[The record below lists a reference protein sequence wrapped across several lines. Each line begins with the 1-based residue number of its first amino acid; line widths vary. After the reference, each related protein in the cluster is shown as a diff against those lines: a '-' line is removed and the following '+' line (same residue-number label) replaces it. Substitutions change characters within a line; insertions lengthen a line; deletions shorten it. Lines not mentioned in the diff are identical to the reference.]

1 MVSDI
6 NFLEDFAADINQIGS
21 DKLDRMFTHRLAEQE
36 KQVYCIDDTTEEP
49 RKTWDLVSTP
59 CQLSNTKRERQ
70 KFRKGIKQRSL
81 LRVNL
86 ESSSEASPQSK
97 RRKIVGAKSELVALA
112 DAKSRGTTKEQPI
125 NKVLSNHPNPY
136 IRPDFESEIEA
147 ISQQSPLTEDS
158 SAHSRLSIDEHSLS
172 LAWHSRPLVFP
183 KSTPVEWRDLLE
195 ARDLERLDDGEYLND
210 NLIEFYLKYLKN
222 QLELTAPEMA
232 KKVYFFNTFFF
243 ASLTRKGKRG
253 INYDAVQKWTRSIDI
268 FSYDYV
274 VVPICESQHWYVAII
289 CNLPTLFKDRDIG
302 ETLSEDEPLLQPPQS
317 DNFREQC
324 VEVPAGSPDQKFGQT
339 TALSVSELVSLVK
352 ETDPP
357 IEQYSTKFEDLSL
370 ESYHGKSPEM
380 ETEISVAQ
388 ITNGNSEFETSDQS
402 LPDAKAA
409 KHVAQTSVQKE
420 TDSRHVH
427 LGEKVVSAACNS
439 KAHTKKKRRPP
450 PTGPRIDPNNPL
462 IITFDSL
469 GLPHPHTNKAL
480 KDYLAAEGKAK
491 RAIELNTS
499 QLKGITAKQIP
510 HQENYYD
517 CGLFLLG
524 YIAKFLEGP
533 KDFISRVI
541 WQNYTDED
549 WATLIP
555 RNLRA
560 KIRAQIQTLLSDHER
575 KDWDLTA
582 KADWHHSQQ
591 RQVNE
596 ESSSLHTTHP
606 EATPLQAKHAE
617 HVLRNL
623 IAPARSPQKETLPL
637 EESFLQRAGLYQMSG
652 YAREPSPTR
661 YPAQPEM
668 KASHMTFV
676 LEEHLHDKVS
686 PTQNIV
692 PDKDHFL
699 ETALSIHE
707 TEIWQRSAVDM
718 NHSTQRREAELFQGS
733 PDPLHDLAISLR
745 GDIPTPRLE
754 SPTPQPQED
763 LSISTEIDSSSLELT
778 EDCEQYSKY
787 FTKDTQASTER
798 PTVIQDSQPTSVVDP
813 LEIQEV
819 HRELTP
825 QTRRSTR
832 SAPIV
837 VEID

>member
-6 NFLEDFAADINQIGS
+6 NFLEDFAADVNQIGS
-21 DKLDRMFTHRLAEQE
+21 EKLDRMFAHRLAEQE
-36 KQVYCIDDTTEEP
+36 KQVYCLDDTTEEP

-86 ESSSEASPQSK
+86 ESSSEALPQSK
-97 RRKIVGAKSELVALA
+97 CRQKVGAKSESVALA
-112 DAKSRGTTKEQPI
+112 DAKTRGTAKESPI
-125 NKVLSNHPNPY
+125 NKALSNNPNPY
-136 IRPDFESEIEA
+136 IASGFESEIGA
-147 ISQQSPLTEDS
+147 IPQQSPLTGDS
-158 SAHSRLSIDEHSLS
+158 SAHSMLSIDEHSLS

-195 ARDLERLDDGEYLND
+195 VRDLERLDDGEYLND
-210 NLIEFYLKYLKN
+210 NLIEFYLKHLKN
-222 QLELTAPEMA
+222 QLELTSPEMA

-302 ETLSEDEPLLQPPQS
+302 ETLSEDEPLLQAPKA
-317 DNFREQC
+317 DNCREQC
-324 VEVPAGSPDQKFGQT
+324 VEVPAGFPDQRFGQT

-352 ETDPP
+352 ETDTP
-357 IEQYSTKFEDLSL
+357 IEQYPAKFEDLSL
-370 ESYHGKSPEM
+370 DSYHGKSPEM
-380 ETEISVAQ
+380 ETEICVAQ
-388 ITNGNSEFETSDQS
+388 ITNGNSEFGTSDQS

-409 KHVAQTSVQKE
+409 KHVIQTPVHKE
-420 TDSRHVH
+420 TDLRSVD
-427 LGEKVVSAACNS
+427 LGEKVISAGCNL
-439 KAHTKKKRRPP
+439 KAHTKKKRRLP
-450 PTGPRIDPNNPL
+450 PTGPRIDPNIPL

-499 QLKGITAKQIP
+499 QVKGITAKQIP

-541 WQNYTDED
+541 GQNYDDED

-560 KIRAQIQTLLSDHER
+560 KIRAQMQTLLSDHER
-575 KDWDLTA
+575 KDRDLTA
-582 KADWHHSQQ
+582 KADWRHSQL

-596 ESSSLHTTHP
+596 ECSSLHTTHP
-606 EATPLQAKHAE
+606 EATSLQEKHAE
-617 HVLRNL
+617 QILRTL
-623 IAPARSPQKETLPL
+623 IAPTRSPQKETLPL
-637 EESFLQRAGLYQMSG
+637 EESFVQRAGLYQMNG
-652 YAREPSPTR
+652 HAREPSPPR
-661 YPAQPEM
+661 DSAPPEM
-668 KASHMTFV
+668 KASHMSFV
-676 LEEHLHDKVS
+676 LEEHLYDEVS
-686 PTQNIV
+686 PTQNIAR
-692 PDKDHFL
+692 DKDRFL
-699 ETALSIHE
+699 ETALPTHE
-707 TEIWQRSAVDM
+707 TETWQRSAVDM
-718 NHSTQRREAELFQGS
+718 NPATQRREAQF
-733 PDPLHDLAISLR
+733 DLAISLR
-745 GDIPTPRLE
+745 GDIQTSRLE
-754 SPTPQPQED
+754 IPTPQPQED
-763 LSISTEIDSSSLELT
+763 SSISPGVHSSSSELT

-787 FTKDTQASTER
+787 FRNDTQASTER
-798 PTVIQDSQPTSVVDP
+798 PTIIHDSQPTSVVDP

-825 QTRRSTR
+825 QTKRSTR